1 MNQLPLHSPIRVHPF
16 SGLVIDVDTWATA
29 HDYHRNHQQLHLLS
43 LHGTG
48 VAQGLEVVSTDPP
61 SESVVV
67 EAGLA
72 IDTLGNTII
81 VPERQYVTLGDSAGL
96 TYLVLDYVESIP
108 PSDANQRD
116 TRARVKE
123 DFRLRAVQT
132 TPEPHSIELARV
144 ELKKGATAIVG
155 AANPWLPQAN
165 ELDLRQR
172 RHLHLTA
179 PRAISVGLVIHGG
192 EASISPSHLSG
203 FQFLLRELEYCGL
216 RAEVTKSTDA
226 SVPDAELLYVT
237 ADSGAAVPS
246 AMVKRLGER
255 VAEGAWLFVDPC
267 GSDTGMVESFRSL
280 IKAKGG
286 GATEDLLLG
295 SRFVFGTPPPG
306 AFPTRQMIWGDRII
320 LSPRDYGCAWAG
332 RRGEH
337 VFQRDLVRAA
347 LEFGVN
353 AAFCV
358 GQSGTG
364 DVPQS
369 RRASRNS
376 TKDEDSVTEEEAEP
390 AAVLESEAEVE
401 SKEEAEATAET

>member
-48 VAQGLEVVSTDPP
+48 VAQGLDVVSTDPP

-72 IDTLGNTII
+72 IDSLGNTII
-81 VPERQYVTLGDSAGL
+81 VPERQYVRLGDSAGL

-144 ELKKGATAIVG
+144 DMKKGAAIVG

-165 ELDLRQR
+165 ELDLRHR
-172 RHLHLTA
+172 PRLYVTA
-179 PRAISVGLVIHGG
+179 PRAISVGLVVHGG
-192 EASISPSHLSG
+192 EASLSPSHLSG
-203 FQFLLRELEYCGL
+203 FQFLLRELEFCGL

-237 ADSGAAVPS
+237 ADSGAAVSS
-246 AMVKRLGER
+246 AMVKRLGEQ
-255 VAEGAWLFVDPC
+255 VAGGAWLFVDPC
-267 GSDTGMVESFRSL
+267 GSDTGMVESFRTL
-280 IKAKGG
+280 IKAKSG

-295 SRFVFGTPPPG
+295 SRFVFGTAPPG
-306 AFPTRQMIWGDRII
+306 AFPTRQLIWGDRII

-358 GQSGTG
+358 GQNGTG
-364 DVPQS
+364 DAPQT
-369 RRASRNS
+369 RRSARNAA
-376 TKDEDSVTEEEAEP
+376 KDEDGAQEEAT
-390 AAVLESEAEVE
+390 ATADTADGVLVE
-401 SKEEAEATAET
+401 TKEEAEATAET

>member
-29 HDYHRNHQQLHLLS
+29 HDYHRQHQQLHLLS

-48 VAQGLEVVSTDPP
+48 VAQGLDVVSTDPP

-72 IDTLGNTII
+72 IDPLGNTII
-81 VPERQYVTLGDSAGL
+81 VPERQYVVLGNQAGL
-96 TYLVLDYVESIP
+96 TYLVLDYVEGIP
-108 PSDANQRD
+108 PSDGNNRD

-132 TPEPHSIELARV
+132 TPEPHSIELARI
-144 ELKKGATAIVG
+144 ETKKAAAPIVG
-155 AANPWLPQAN
+155 AANPWLPRES
-165 ELDLRQR
+165 ELDLRYR
-172 RHLHLTA
+172 PRLHLTA
-179 PRAISVGLVIHGG
+179 PKIVKVGLVVHGD
-192 EASISPSHLSG
+192 ESSLSSSHLAG
-203 FQFLLRELEYCGL
+203 FQFLLREMEYCGL
-216 RAEVTKSTDA
+216 RAEVTKATDA
-226 SVPDAELLYVT
+226 AVPDADLLYVT

-267 GSDTGMVESFRSL
+267 GSDTSMLESFRSL
-280 IKAKGG
+280 VKPKSG
-286 GATEDLLLG
+286 GATEDLMLG
-295 SRFVFGTPPPG
+295 SRFVFGTPPEG
-306 AFPTRQMIWGDRII
+306 AFPTRNMIWGDRIT

-332 RRGEH
+332 RRGDH
-337 VFQRDLVRAA
+337 AFQRDVVRAA

-358 GQSGTG
+358 GHSGVGAETEAKR
-364 DVPQS
+364 S
-369 RRASRNS
+369 RGAAGSNS
-376 TKDEDSVTEEEAEP
+376 TTE
-390 AAVLESEAEVE
+390 ESEAEAE
-401 SKEEAEATAET
+401 SKEEAQAAAES

>member
-1 MNQLPLHSPIRVHPF
+1 
-16 SGLVIDVDTWATA
+16 
-29 HDYHRNHQQLHLLS
+29 
-43 LHGTG
+43 
-48 VAQGLEVVSTDPP
+48 
-61 SESVVV
+61 
-67 EAGLA
+67 
-72 IDTLGNTII
+72 
-81 VPERQYVTLGDSAGL
+81 VTLGDSAGL